1 MSRVVGGFSTA
12 LPVQPCLTGPVPP
25 LQTVTQS
32 SRRPVLTPLKAL
44 HIDRRQHLEL
54 AWQRQQ
60 GEEELLQ
67 QHLTVTVPTVLE
79 VRTLAH
85 LDQLIDSA
93 GSAIVLLYFYSKS
106 CGTCKEVLQ
115 HCSQLCQE
123 NSHQRAGVLFLKHN
137 IWNDFDDLTDVAR
150 MYKAKAVPSF
160 IFLTGGAMVRRLRM
174 PDARNM
180 YGSTSVLNR
189 MYGYEKRRLHA
200 TLREMLFRNT
210 PSARR

>member
-1 MSRVVGGFSTA
+1 MSRVGGGSSTV
-12 LPVQPCLTGPVPP
+12 LPVKPCLTRLAPL
-25 LQTVTQS
+25 LQTATQNP
-32 SRRPVLTPLKAL
+32 RRPLLTPLKAL

-60 GEEELLQ
+60 GEEELLK
-67 QHLTVTVPTVLE
+67 QHLTVKGPTVIE

-85 LDQLIDSA
+85 LDQLVDSA

-137 IWNDFDDLTDVAR
+137 IWNEFDDLTDVAR

-174 PDARNM
+174 PDARHM

-189 MYGYEKRRLHA
+189 MYSYEKKRLRA